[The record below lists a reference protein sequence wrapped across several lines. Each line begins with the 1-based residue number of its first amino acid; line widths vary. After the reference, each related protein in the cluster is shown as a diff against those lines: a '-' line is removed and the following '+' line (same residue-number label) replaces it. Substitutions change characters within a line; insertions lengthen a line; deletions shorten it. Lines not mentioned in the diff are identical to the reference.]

1 MTFEN
6 IINILFY
13 NLDYKIII
21 KLLSISKT
29 INNDIKLI
37 INSKL
42 NQIHTYI
49 IINKNIIIQYNEKE
63 TENYN
68 KYIYNCKQLKL
79 LELYNKYKYNYCN
92 EIITINILNELV
104 LRTMPNI
111 YSNYERELDI
121 QSLVYFGANINTIHI
136 NNYKNIIDLEKNIID
151 QKKNSIFQNI
161 VIPSIITSIDVC
173 AFYKCKLKS
182 VIFHDAIINI
192 GHSAF
197 YNNELTFVKIPPL
210 INTIKSRAF
219 SHNKIKKV
227 ILHDNII
234 NIDISAFCHN
244 KLTNITIPPYCSF
257 IGSYAFNDNL
267 LEKIIIPS
275 YMRYIGSF
283 AFCNNKITSVVI
295 DKYYNDN
302 DNNTIYELCLN
313 NFAFQNNKIS
323 ILNIKHDNI
332 ICKTG
337 VFANNLLTNI

>member
-42 NQIHTYI
+42 YQINKYI
-49 IINKNIIIQYNEKE
+49 IVNKNINIHYNEKE

-111 YSNYERELDI
+111 YNNYERELDI

-136 NNYKNIIDLEKNIID
+136 NNYKNIIDLDKNI
-151 QKKNSIFQNI
+151 IFQNI

-219 SHNKIKKV
+219 SHNKIKNV

-244 KLTNITIPPYCSF
+244 KLTNIIIPPYCSF

-295 DKYYNDN
+295 DKYYNDDNN
-302 DNNTIYELCLN
+302 DNINDLCLN

-323 ILNIKHDNI
+323 ILNIKHNNI